1 MLVFRG
7 VDFKG
12 NLGGV
17 PNSLGRTKH
26 LDQLDLEFL
35 FSKSMGKARGIL
47 PEMLMLPAWFKAFL
61 CESWMIVKSVMPLGL
76 VKHIQFQALPIIGNA
91 FPSFSILKVPTPQLN
106 PHMQSC
112 TTSLGDQ
119 KCLPNT
125 FSLRCIERLL
135 YLILL

>member
-76 VKHIQFQALPIIGNA
+76 VKNIQL
-91 FPSFSILKVPTPQLN
+91 FPSFSILKVPTPHLN

-119 KCLPNT
+119 NCLTNT

-135 YLILL
+135 SLILL